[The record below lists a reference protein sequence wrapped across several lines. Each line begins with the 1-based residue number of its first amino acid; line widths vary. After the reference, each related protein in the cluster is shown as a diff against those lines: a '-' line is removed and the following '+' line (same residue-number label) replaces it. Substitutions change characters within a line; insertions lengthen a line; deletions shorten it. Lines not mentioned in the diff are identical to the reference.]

1 MRKFGLWLATV
12 FMLFSTT
19 LAAAAEGTAY
29 DYSFTAIDGAP
40 MPLSDYKGK
49 VLLVVNTASL
59 CGLTPQYTG
68 LQKLYSDY
76 KDQGLV
82 IIGVPSNDFGGQEP
96 GSAAEVLKFTK
107 DTYGVTFPLTQKAVV
122 SGKDADPFYIWAGQ
136 QKAGGFFT
144 AKPRW
149 NFHKYLI
156 DRNGV
161 LQGSFASWSEPDND
175 ELKAAIEKALKTQ
188 M

>member
-1 MRKFGLWLATV
+1 MMRKFTLWLMA
-12 FMLFSTT
+12 LFIAFSPT
-19 LAAAAEGTAY
+19 LAMAGTAY
-29 DYSFTAIDGAP
+29 DYSFTAIDGTP
-40 MPLSDYKGK
+40 MPLSNYKGK

-59 CGLTPQYTG
+59 CGLTPQYAG
-68 LQKLYSDY
+68 LQKLYDDY

-122 SGKDADPFYIWAGQ
+122 SGKDADPFYIWAGTQ
-136 QKAGGFFT
+136 QAGGFFT

-161 LQGSFASWSEPDND
+161 LQGSFASWNEPDNAD
-175 ELKAAIEKALKTQ
+175 LKAAIETALKAQ